1 MRVLRKKNLML
12 YDRLEITG
20 LMAGLF
26 AVAIHS
32 FVDFNFYIIAI
43 LMIMGLMCARVQEI
57 TGFYYSGLMR
67 SFIPARKLSKKLFVL
82 MAGIIPVII
91 LNYIL
96 PVAIADYY
104 WQRAKDEL
112 HRGEVIKGEST
123 LELAAK
129 WNPKSARVR
138 FQQFSLYRNI
148 LKMIKNDASTDERKA
163 ILIKALLLLN
173 KIENINSLVAIVP
186 ESRGHLLIENSDIA
200 VEDWEEKA
208 IGQLKK
214 ALQLDP
220 RLYRARSALARLFVN
235 RGDLDEAVLLIN
247 DGVKHY
253 YPVYM
258 IGIEKFYQYAINLN
272 LMNGDTVKAKEI
284 QLKWEN
290 ILIDNY
296 KNDIRLDPQQHN
308 ARFQLAKLL
317 EKQGNLDKAVMF
329 MNDGV
334 NIIYEPDLTNIDE
347 FYNYAVR
354 LNLMNGDTV
363 KAKEIGRAKGLIEVN

>member
-1 MRVLRKKNLML
+1 MVMGFMCARIQ
-12 YDRLEITG
+12 EITG
-20 LMAGLF
+20 L
-26 AVAIHS
+26 
-32 FVDFNFYIIAI
+32 
-43 LMIMGLMCARVQEI
+43 
-57 TGFYYSGLMR
+57 YYSGLMR
-67 SFIPARKLSKKLFVL
+67 SFIPAHKLSKKLFVL

-112 HRGEVIKGEST
+112 SREEMIKGEST

-129 WNPKSARVR
+129 WNPKSTRVR

-163 ILIKALLLLN
+163 ILVKALLLLN
-173 KIENINSLVAIVP
+173 KIENINSLAAIVP

-200 VEDWEEKA
+200 VDDWEEKA
-208 IGQLKK
+208 IGQFKK

-258 IGIEKFYQYAINLN
+258 TGIEKFYQYAINLN

-290 ILIDNY
+290 ILIDKY
-296 KNDIRLDPQQHN
+296 KNDIRLNPQQHN

-334 NIIYEPDLTNIDE
+334 NIINEPDLINIDE

-363 KAKEIGRAKGLIEVN
+363 KAKEIGRAKRLIEVN